1 MTTWQPAAFCTAQ
14 TLVELVPQL
23 PVGSLHIQRGYLNT
37 EESGGDTVHCS
48 KVSVGSRVTEKP
60 NRQKAGTYEVS
71 NEPSGLGHSTNFPGY
86 ILLLTPVQISERRSS
101 DLSWTLV
108 N

>member
-1 MTTWQPAAFCTAQ
+1 M
-14 TLVELVPQL
+14 ELVPQL

-37 EESGGDTVHCS
+37 QESGGDTVHCS

-86 ILLLTPVQISERRSS
+86 ILLLTPVRTRPSLRGG
-101 DLSWTLV
+101 DGDAKHLCALTTAG
-108 N
+108 